1 MRIASKNLFV
11 VAAFLLPAICSAQT
25 NSIKGFTEPYRSIE
39 IAAPEMGT
47 LSQVSVAEGDHILAG
62 TIVANLNEEVLTAS
76 LAMAQESSR
85 AQGKLNSAKAELA
98 LQTEKLDKLA
108 GLLERRHASQT
119 EVDRAR
125 AQLEVAQA
133 KVETAQDDLRI
144 RTFEVKKIQAQ
155 LEQRRLRSPI
165 DGIVTQVF
173 KEQGEFVS
181 ANDPTV
187 VTVVQLNPLLAV
199 FSVPQDQVNSI
210 QAGQTAQIQIDG
222 VSETISC
229 LVEFVSPTADAQSGT
244 SRVKVRI
251 PNATLELA
259 SGRACFLLAEG
270 ADNSQLTHSK
280 SNGDSGS
287 IFRQTSSSR

>member
-1 MRIASKNLFV
+1 MRIASKNLII
-11 VAAFLLPAICSAQT
+11 VAVFLLPAICNAQT

-47 LSQVSVAEGDHILAG
+47 VSQISVAEGDHIQAG
-62 TIVANLNEEVLTAS
+62 AIVANLNEDVLTAS
-76 LAMAQESSR
+76 LAMAKESSR

-98 LQTEKLDKLA
+98 LQTEKLNKLA
-108 GLLERRHASQT
+108 GLLKRRHASQT

-133 KVETAQDDLRI
+133 KVETVKDDLRI
-144 RTFEVKKIQAQ
+144 LTYEVKKIEAQ

-181 ANDPTV
+181 ANDPAV

-199 FSVPQDQVNSI
+199 FSVPQDSVGSI
-210 QAGQTAQIQIDG
+210 QAGQSAQIQIDG
-222 VSETISC
+222 VSSPVSC
-229 LVEFVSPTADAQSGT
+229 FVEFVSPTADAQSGT

-251 PNATLELA
+251 PNANQELA
-259 SGRACFLLAEG
+259 SGRACFLLIEG
-270 ADNSQLTHSK
+270 ANNSQLTNSK